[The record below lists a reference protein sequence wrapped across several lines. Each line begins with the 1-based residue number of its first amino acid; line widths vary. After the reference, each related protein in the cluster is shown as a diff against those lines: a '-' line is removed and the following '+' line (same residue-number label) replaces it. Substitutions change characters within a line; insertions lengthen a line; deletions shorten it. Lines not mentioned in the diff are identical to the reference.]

1 MYTKEY
7 FSAMKEEYL
16 AICYHMDGTGGNY
29 AKWNKSEKDKY
40 HMISL
45 TSGIFK
51 KWKWTHRYKEQFGG
65 CQRQGVGGGQ
75 MG

>member
-1 MYTKEY
+1 MEMWIKNMYTKEY

-40 HMISL
+40 HATSL
-45 TSGIFK
+45 ICKILKQKSQAYK
-51 KWKWTHRYKEQFGG
+51 HRELIGG
-65 CQRQGVGGGQ
+65 F
-75 MG
+75 

>member
-29 AKWNKSEKDKY
+29 AK
-40 HMISL
+40 
-45 TSGIFK
+45 
-51 KWKWTHRYKEQFGG
+51 
-65 CQRQGVGGGQ
+65 
-75 MG
+75 